1 MWRRENLTKIVVNV
15 QVDAAVKKKKKKKET
30 VVRNEKETPTH
41 E

>member
-15 QVDAAVKKKKKKKET
+15 QVDAAVKKKKKKET